1 MESYTIENSGC
12 LISFLIEEKSNTVDK
27 SEVYTSVVEMTSTVT
42 LASPAGDENA
52 FEPTDDTSTSG
63 KSSQI

>member
-12 LISFLIEEKSNTVDK
+12 LISFLMEEKSNTVAR
-27 SEVYTSVVEMTSTVT
+27 SEAYTSVAEMTSTVT

-52 FEPTDDTSTSG
+52 FEPTDDKPTSG